1 MIGAQRMPTKKK
13 TAAKP
18 RVASNLFAVLGND
31 EALVKEEALKLCH
44 KLSAPDAG
52 DFGNDVIDGVSDS
65 SGHAAQIINQTVQA
79 LQTMPFFGGEKVV
92 WLKNANFLGDSITG
106 KAAATLDA
114 LEGLGDVLEEGVP
127 EGVKFILSATEIF
140 KVRRFYKRLVKVAN
154 VEVHDMLDTS
164 KQGWEQQVMRM
175 VESRARELGLE
186 FDRAALELFVMLSG
200 EATRQVEGELEKLDL
215 YLGRGRRRVEVA
227 DVKALV
233 AQSRNGIVF
242 ELGNAIGKRD
252 LNYALEMIDQLM
264 AQGESAIGILLA
276 AVVPKVRNLLNAKDL
291 IARFRLGGGNYPN
304 FEGAINQLP
313 ADETRHLS
321 RKKDGGISCYPLFL
335 AAEETRQFSL
345 EELRGGL
352 SQCLAANKALV
363 TSGLDHKLVL
373 TRLVVRLLT
382 RRREVAVSG

>member
-1 MIGAQRMPTKKK
+1 MPAKKK
-13 TAAKP
+13 SATKSQLAT
-18 RVASNLFAVLGND
+18 NLFAVLGND
-31 EALVKEEALKLCH
+31 EALVKEEALKLCN

-52 DFGNDVIDGVSDS
+52 DFGNDVIDGVSENS
-65 SGHAAQIINQTVQA
+65 AHAAQIISQTIQA

-114 LEGLGDVLEEGVP
+114 LEVLGDVLEEGVP
-127 EGVKFILSATEIF
+127 EGVEFILSATEIY
-140 KVRRFYKRLVKVAN
+140 KVRRFYKRLVKVAQ

-175 VESRARELGLE
+175 VESRGRELGLD
-186 FDRAALELFVMLSG
+186 FDREALELFVMLSG
-200 EATRQVEGELEKLDL
+200 EATRQIEGELEKLDL
-215 YLGRGRRRVEVA
+215 FLGKGRRRVEVA

-233 AQSRNGIVF
+233 SQSRNGIVF

-252 LNYALEMIDQLM
+252 LHYALELIDQLM

-291 IARFRLGGGNYPN
+291 IARFRLNPSNYRS
-304 FEGAINQLP
+304 FEGGLNQLP
-313 ADETRHLS
+313 ADETRHLP
-321 RKKDGGISCYPLFL
+321 RKKDGGLSCYPLFL
-335 AAEETRQFSL
+335 AADETRAFSIS
-345 EELRGGL
+345 ELRQGL
-352 SQCLAANKALV
+352 SECLAANKALV

-373 TRLVVRLLT
+373 TRLVVRLLM
-382 RRREVAVSG
+382 RRSDAA

>member
-1 MIGAQRMPTKKK
+1 MPTKKK
-13 TAAKP
+13 SAAKP
-18 RVASNLFAVLGND
+18 KPAQNLFAVLGND
-31 EALVKEEALKLCH
+31 EALVKEEALKLCNQ
-44 KLSAPDAG
+44 LSAPDAG
-52 DFGNDVIDGVSDS
+52 DFGNDVIDGVSENS
-65 SGHAAQIINQTVQA
+65 AHAAQIISQTIQA

-114 LEGLGDVLEEGVP
+114 LESLGDVLEEGVP
-127 EGVKFILSATEIF
+127 DGVKFILSATEIY
-140 KVRRFYKRLVKVAN
+140 KVRRFYKRLVKVAK

-175 VESRARELGLE
+175 VESRGRELGLD
-186 FDRAALELFVMLSG
+186 FDREALELFVMLSG
-200 EATRQVEGELEKLDL
+200 EATRQIEGELEKLDL
-215 YLGRGRRRVEVA
+215 FLGKGRRRVEVA

-233 AQSRNGIVF
+233 SQSRNGIVF

-252 LNYALEMIDQLM
+252 LHYALEMIDQLM

-291 IARFRLGGGNYPN
+291 IARFRLNPSNYRS
-304 FEGAINQLP
+304 FEGALNHLAAQ
-313 ADETRHLS
+313 ETRHLP

-335 AAEETRQFSL
+335 AADETRGFSIA
-345 EELRGGL
+345 ELRQGL
-352 SQCLAANKALV
+352 SACLAANKALV

-373 TRLVVRLLT
+373 TRLVVRLLM
-382 RRREVAVSG
+382 RRRDAA

>member
-1 MIGAQRMPTKKK
+1 MAIKKK
-13 TAAKP
+13 AATKSKAAP
-18 RVASNLFAVLGND
+18 NLFAVLGND
-31 EALVKEEALKLCH
+31 EALVKEEALKLCN

-52 DFGNDVIDGVSDS
+52 DFGNDVIDGVSDNS
-65 SGHAAQIINQTVQA
+65 AHAAQIINLTVQA

-92 WLKNANFLGDSITG
+92 WLKSANFLGDSVTG
-106 KAAATLDA
+106 KSAATLDA

-127 EGVKFILSATEIF
+127 DGVKFILSATEIY

-175 VESRARELGLE
+175 VESRGRELGLE
-186 FDRAALELFVMLSG
+186 FDREALELFVMLSG
-200 EATRQVEGELEKLDL
+200 EATRQIEGELIKLDL
-215 YLGRGRRRVEVA
+215 FLGKERRRVEVV
-227 DVKALV
+227 DVKQLV
-233 AQSRNGIVF
+233 SQSREGIVF

-252 LNYALEMIDQLM
+252 LHYALEMIDQLM
-264 AQGESAIGILLA
+264 GQGESAIGILLA
-276 AVVPKVRNLLNAKDL
+276 AVVPKVRSLLNAKDL
-291 IARFRLGGGNYPN
+291 IARFRLPGGNYRN

-313 ADETRHLS
+313 GAETAHLS

-335 AAEETRQFSL
+335 AADETRAYSIG
-345 EELRGGL
+345 ELKDGL
-352 SQCLAANKALV
+352 AECLAANKSLV

-382 RRREVAVSG
+382 KRKVSAA

>member
-1 MIGAQRMPTKKK
+1 MPTKKK
-13 TAAKP
+13 SAAKP
-18 RVASNLFAVLGND
+18 KPAPNLFAVLGND
-31 EALVKEEALKLCH
+31 EALVKEEALKLCNQ
-44 KLSAPDAG
+44 LSAPDAG
-52 DFGNDVIDGVSDS
+52 DFGNDVIDGVSENS
-65 SGHAAQIINQTVQA
+65 AHAAQIISQTIQA

-114 LEGLGDVLEEGVP
+114 LEALGDVLEEGVP
-127 EGVKFILSATEIF
+127 DGVKFILSATEVY
-140 KVRRFYKRLVKVAN
+140 KVRRFYKRLVKVAK

-175 VESRARELGLE
+175 VESRGRELGLD
-186 FDRAALELFVMLSG
+186 FDREALELFVMLSG
-200 EATRQVEGELEKLDL
+200 EATRQIEGELEKLDL
-215 YLGRGRRRVEVA
+215 FLGKGRRRVEVA

-233 AQSRNGIVF
+233 SQSRNGIVF

-252 LNYALEMIDQLM
+252 LHYALEMIDQLM

-291 IARFRLGGGNYPN
+291 IARFRLNPGNYRS
-304 FEGAINQLP
+304 FEGALNQLP
-313 ADETRHLS
+313 AEETRHLP

-335 AAEETRQFSL
+335 AADETRAFSIA
-345 EELRGGL
+345 ELRQGL
-352 SQCLAANKALV
+352 SACLAANKALV

-373 TRLVVRLLT
+373 TRLVVRLLM
-382 RRREVAVSG
+382 RRRDAA

>member
-1 MIGAQRMPTKKK
+1 MPAKKK
-13 TAAKP
+13 SAAKSK
-18 RVASNLFAVLGND
+18 AAANLFAVLGND
-31 EALVKEEALKLCH
+31 EALVKEEALKLCN

-52 DFGNDVIDGVSDS
+52 DFGNDVIDGVSENS
-65 SGHAAQIINQTVQA
+65 AHAAQIIHQAVQA

-114 LEGLGDVLEEGVP
+114 LEALGDVLEEGVP
-127 EGVKFILSATEIF
+127 DGVKFILSATEIY

-175 VESRARELGLE
+175 VESRAGGLGLD
-186 FDRAALELFVMLSG
+186 FDREALELFVMLSG

-215 YLGRGRRRVEVA
+215 FLGKERRRVEVA

-233 AQSRNGIVF
+233 SQSRAGIVF

-252 LNYALEMIDQLM
+252 LHYALEMVDQLL

-276 AVVPKVRNLLNAKDL
+276 AVVPKMRNLLNAKDL
-291 IARFRLGGGNYPN
+291 ITRFRLPGGSYRN
-304 FEGAINQLP
+304 FEGALNQLP
-313 ADETRHLS
+313 ADETRHLP
-321 RKKDGGISCYPLFL
+321 RKKDGGLSCYPLFL
-335 AAEETRQFSL
+335 AAEETRAFTTA
-345 EELRGGL
+345 ELRQGL
-352 SQCLAANKALV
+352 SECLAANKALV
-363 TSGLDHKLVL
+363 
-373 TRLVVRLLT
+373 
-382 RRREVAVSG
+382 